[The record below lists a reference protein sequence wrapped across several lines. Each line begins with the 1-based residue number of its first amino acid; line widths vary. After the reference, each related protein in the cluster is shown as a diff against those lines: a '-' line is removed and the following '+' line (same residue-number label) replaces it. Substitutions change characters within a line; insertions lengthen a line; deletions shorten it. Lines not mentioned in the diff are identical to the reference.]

1 MKIGMI
7 GLGKMGANMT
17 ERLLKGGH
25 EVVAYDLSADALKA
39 AASKGAETASTLAE
53 LTGKL
58 DSPKAVWVMLPAGKV
73 TDSTV
78 EELAGMFSPGD
89 VIVDGGNS
97 NYKEWIALS
106 EKIASSGVGLVDAG
120 TSGGVWGLTEG
131 YCLMVGGA
139 KESVA
144 VVEPALLTL
153 APEGGYA
160 HVGPVGAGH
169 FVKMVHNGIE
179 YGLMQAYAEGFEIMG
194 AADEFD
200 LDLHEIA
207 SIWRYGSV
215 VRSWLLE
222 LAERALRPGAG
233 FDEIKGV
240 VADSGEGRWTA
251 QEAIDRGVS
260 APVIATSL
268 FTRFASQEP
277 DAFQLKMLSALRNQF
292 GGHAV
297 TLESGAAGPGD
308 RNPDALTV
316 SMITPV
322 DDVPRAFAD
331 AVVQAYGARPGPR
344 FALVLSGGPTA
355 KECYEVLATTP
366 ADAID
371 WTLVD
376 VYVGD
381 ERVVPPDDD
390 DANQR
395 LIKEALLDR
404 VVGGPVGSFSPMPTV
419 GPLDQCVDAYQRTM
433 SDLVT
438 GPGIDLIHLGMG
450 PDGHTASLF
459 PGASTL
465 DADPGVLVLATEDP
479 NGVNPHPRLTLTLP
493 AINSARVAVFTVSGA
508 SKAPAVAALVR
519 GDDLPA
525 SRVHAGRTVWLVD
538 GAARADA
545 P

>member
-1 MKIGMI
+1 M
-7 GLGKMGANMT
+7 
-17 ERLLKGGH
+17 
-25 EVVAYDLSADALKA
+25 
-39 AASKGAETASTLAE
+39 
-53 LTGKL
+53 GKL
-58 DSPKAVWVMLPAGKV
+58 TAPRAVWVMLPAGKV

-106 EKIASSGVGLVDAG
+106 EKIEKSGVGLVDAG

-131 YCLMVGGA
+131 YCLMVGGS

-144 VVEPALLTL
+144 VVEPAFLTL

-179 YGLMQAYAEGFEIMG
+179 YGLMQAYAEGFEVMG
-194 AADEFD
+194 KADEFD

-215 VRSWLLE
+215 VRSWLLD

-297 TLESGAAGPGD
+297 TLESGQQGMETG
-308 RNPDALTV
+308 
-316 SMITPV
+316 TP
-322 DDVPRAFAD
+322 
-331 AVVQAYGARPGPR
+331 
-344 FALVLSGGPTA
+344 
-355 KECYEVLATTP
+355 
-366 ADAID
+366 
-371 WTLVD
+371 
-376 VYVGD
+376 
-381 ERVVPPDDD
+381 
-390 DANQR
+390 
-395 LIKEALLDR
+395 
-404 VVGGPVGSFSPMPTV
+404 SP
-419 GPLDQCVDAYQRTM
+419 
-433 SDLVT
+433 
-438 GPGIDLIHLGMG
+438 
-450 PDGHTASLF
+450 
-459 PGASTL
+459 
-465 DADPGVLVLATEDP
+465 
-479 NGVNPHPRLTLTLP
+479 
-493 AINSARVAVFTVSGA
+493 
-508 SKAPAVAALVR
+508 
-519 GDDLPA
+519 
-525 SRVHAGRTVWLVD
+525 
-538 GAARADA
+538 
-545 P
+545 